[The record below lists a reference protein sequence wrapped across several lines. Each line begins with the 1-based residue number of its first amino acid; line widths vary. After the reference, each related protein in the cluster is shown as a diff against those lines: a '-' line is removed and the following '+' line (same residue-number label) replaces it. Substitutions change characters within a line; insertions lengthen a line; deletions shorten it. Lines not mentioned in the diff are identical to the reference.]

1 MYPRCAQKSALALSF
16 GAGLVRPWVTTHQ
29 GVETMSFQTENG
41 TRVTQVPNVI
51 RTATAAARG
60 VVAPV
65 NQARVPYARA
75 LYAAAVAALLAACT
89 PSERASAPEMALERI
104 GTVAATVDSAA
115 LGDELPVVVIR
126 ASRELPEIVVTAS
139 RTQSESMG

>member
-1 MYPRCAQKSALALSF
+1 
-16 GAGLVRPWVTTHQ
+16 
-29 GVETMSFQTENG
+29 MSFQTQTG

-65 NQARVPYARA
+65 YQSRVPYARA

-89 PSERASAPEMALERI
+89 PSERTSAPDVALERV

-115 LGDELPVVVIR
+115 VGEELPVIVIR

-139 RTQSESMG
+139 RVRSESMG